1 MIARRRLASLLILAL
16 AANATSPAAWAGRR
30 DALGG
35 QYAKPI
41 GGAPATQ
48 NPTPYSAAL
57 RCLGDGAGLGQRPR
71 LAVSAIA
78 DMTGKRDLATG
89 AKLTQG
95 ADLFALTALS
105 RAGFPL
111 VERGDRVISDAE
123 RAYAGAHMLS
133 DDPAAPADAQRYRAV
148 LAGEVAGSDYYVSG
162 GLTELNYNIRS
173 SGGDAAVG
181 ATRAEGLKVSASRSV
196 YVISVAVDLRLVRTR
211 SQEIVS
217 VASYRKEIV
226 GREIKPGVF
235 DFLNGMVVDVSG
247 GKSALEPVQLAVRTL
262 IERAIYDF
270 GATLYGPGSASCL
283 AEGPAPAKAAPAMQP
298 ALSRTAVA
306 RATPNA
312 PAVAPARYAGRYL
325 DRRTWRPLDDGNAV
339 APDHQDPASADAR
352 AGESRAEVIR

>member
-1 MIARRRLASLLILAL
+1 MIAPRRLASLVILAL
-16 AANATSPAAWAGRR
+16 AANAGSPGAWAARR
-30 DALGG
+30 DALAG

-57 RCLGDGAGLGQRPR
+57 LCLGEAASMGQRPR

-133 DDPAAPADAQRYRAV
+133 DDPAAPADAQRYRPV

-173 SGGDAAVG
+173 SGADAAIG

-270 GATLYGPGSASCL
+270 GATLYGRAATSCL
-283 AEGPAPAKAAPAMQP
+283 AEAPGAAKTASPTRP
-298 ALSRTAVA
+298 ALVQTAAV
-306 RATPNA
+306 RATPDVPVA
-312 PAVAPARYAGRYL
+312 APARYVGRYL
-325 DRRTWRPLDDGNAV
+325 DRRSWRPLDA
-339 APDHQDPASADAR
+339 AAAASPDLQLPLGDASARVGEADATR
-352 AGESRAEVIR
+352 

>member
-1 MIARRRLASLLILAL
+1 MTGAASRTRRRIASLAILAL
-16 AANATSPAAWAGRR
+16 AANAWAPSAWAAKR
-30 DALGG
+30 DRADG

-41 GGAPATQ
+41 GGAPATE

-57 RCLGDGAGLGQRPR
+57 LCLGAGVAAGQRPR

-78 DMTGKRDLATG
+78 DMTGKRDLTTG

-173 SGGDAAVG
+173 SGGDAAIG
-181 ATRAEGLKVSASRSV
+181 ATSAKGLKVSASRSV

-226 GREIKPGVF
+226 GREIKPGIF
-235 DFLNGMVVDVSG
+235 DFFNGTVVDVSG

-262 IERAIYDF
+262 IERAVYDF
-270 GATLYGPGSASCL
+270 AATLYGRAPTTCL
-283 AEGPAPAKAAPAMQP
+283 AEAPTPIKATPAARTTLAVASTPLAKPTAPAPATG
-298 ALSRTAVA
+298 RDG
-306 RATPNA
+306 
-312 PAVAPARYAGRYL
+312 GRYL
-325 DRRTWRPLDDGNAV
+325 DRRTWRPLEGGDEV
-339 APDHQDPASADAR
+339 ALSPLETIGAP
-352 AGESRAEVIR
+352 